1 MPTRESIALER
12 CGQRQARLAQEAR
25 KRLDEYVRR
34 ARLAGA
40 SWQAIGT
47 ALGTTRQSA
56 WERFRNVPG
65 CAAKGTAVSRLPQP
79 PARRSAM
86 KQESV
91 AETEKRVLRMRS
103 EGASWQ
109 AIGTALGTT
118 RQSAWERFRNVP
130 GCAMKQ
136 KSVAEA
142 EKRVLRM
149 RSDGASW
156 QAIGS
161 ALGTTRQSAWERFR
175 SLCVYRK
182 DQGIPERV
190 LQVRHWQPHLFTA
203 WVIDAARTDKN
214 IEQWLEV
221 PDIDLG
227 RMANFSRAV
236 APIELL
242 GSDVLRYFLM
252 ALDRDDKTQ
261 SSSAGRANCPV
272 CNRMFQNKKFLS
284 SHRKRAHGKP
294 GARA

>member
-1 MPTRESIALER
+1 
-12 CGQRQARLAQEAR
+12 
-25 KRLDEYVRR
+25 
-34 ARLAGA
+34 
-40 SWQAIGT
+40 
-47 ALGTTRQSA
+47 
-56 WERFRNVPG
+56 
-65 CAAKGTAVSRLPQP
+65 
-79 PARRSAM
+79 
-86 KQESV
+86 
-91 AETEKRVLRMRS
+91 
-103 EGASWQ
+103 
-109 AIGTALGTT
+109 
-118 RQSAWERFRNVP
+118 
-130 GCAMKQ
+130 MKQ

-261 SSSAGRANCPV
+261 FLLGRP
-272 CNRMFQNKKFLS
+272 
-284 SHRKRAHGKP
+284 GKLP
-294 GARA
+294 GL

>member
-47 ALGTTRQSA
+47 
-56 WERFRNVPG
+56 
-65 CAAKGTAVSRLPQP
+65 
-79 PARRSAM
+79 
-86 KQESV
+86 
-91 AETEKRVLRMRS
+91 
-103 EGASWQ
+103 
-109 AIGTALGTT
+109 
-118 RQSAWERFRNVP
+118 
-130 GCAMKQ
+130 
-136 KSVAEA
+136 
-142 EKRVLRM
+142 
-149 RSDGASW
+149 
-156 QAIGS
+156 